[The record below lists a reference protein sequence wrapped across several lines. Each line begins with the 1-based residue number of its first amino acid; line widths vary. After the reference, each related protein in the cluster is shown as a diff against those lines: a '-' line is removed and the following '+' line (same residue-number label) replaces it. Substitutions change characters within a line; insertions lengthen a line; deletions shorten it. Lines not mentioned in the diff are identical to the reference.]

1 MQAIVKHL
9 FFVREG
15 RKKKVRVITENDSKV
30 SVIFVEVKRDKDGKM
45 KRKTVDSIDI
55 AEATGEEVSQL
66 VTKLLTQSAGAKK

>member
-1 MQAIVKHL
+1 M
-9 FFVREG
+9 
-15 RKKKVRVITENDSKV
+15 RVITENDSKV